1 MRWLGIPPLAQIDV
15 ELRSKDMP
23 NAIWQIWL
31 GQHEVVVV
39 ALQEHFS
46 SMIAGRRMG
55 SSFAQCNGNG
65 NDRPI
70 ANVDIQETTSNILV
84 LANSARL
91 R

>member
-1 MRWLGIPPLAQIDV
+1 
-15 ELRSKDMP
+15 
-23 NAIWQIWL
+23 
-31 GQHEVVVV
+31 
-39 ALQEHFS
+39 
-46 SMIAGRRMG
+46 MG

-91 R
+91 RPGKYDVATYVDQNACMFRMDRRRRP